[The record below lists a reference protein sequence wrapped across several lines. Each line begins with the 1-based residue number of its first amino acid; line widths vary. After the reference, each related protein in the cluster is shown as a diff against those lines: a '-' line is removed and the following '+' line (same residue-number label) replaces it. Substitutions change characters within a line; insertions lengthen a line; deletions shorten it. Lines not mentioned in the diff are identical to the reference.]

1 MALESHIHRA
11 PTDADICAG
20 LFSVLIGA
28 QTLVPT
34 EAEAASRSGGRVGG
48 GFRKMST
55 SRWEDKHII
64 TILHNTLPPPSP
76 PPLDSFGVV
85 INRQDQYGTDK
96 FYVQDCPPQDR
107 C

>member
-55 SRWEDKHII
+55 SRWEDKKHII
-64 TILHNTLPPPSP
+64 TTLHITASP
-76 PPLDSFGVV
+76 PPPLPFFSG
-85 INRQDQYGTDK
+85 DQ
-96 FYVQDCPPQDR
+96 
-107 C
+107 